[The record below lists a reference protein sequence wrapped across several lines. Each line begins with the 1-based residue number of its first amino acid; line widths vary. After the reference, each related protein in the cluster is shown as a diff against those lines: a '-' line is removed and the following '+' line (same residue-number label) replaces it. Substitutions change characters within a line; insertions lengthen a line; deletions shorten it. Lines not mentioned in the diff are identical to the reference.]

1 MKIKLVIVV
10 AGAVAML
17 LMSGCASTTNSSQ
30 NPYATA
36 IIAANTV
43 RNAQGL
49 TRNGVNAELNQQL
62 RNWVR
67 NFNRSQGSY

>member
-1 MKIKLVIVV
+1 MKRITI
-10 AGAVAML
+10 AAVTAIML
-17 LMSGCASTTNSSQ
+17 ILPGCASTTNSSQ

-62 RNWVR
+62 KNMLRNY
-67 NFNRSQGSY
+67 NRSQGSY

>member
-1 MKIKLVIVV
+1 MKRITI
-10 AGAVAML
+10 AAVTAIML
-17 LMSGCASTTNSSQ
+17 ILPGCASTTNSSQ

-62 RNWVR
+62 RNMLR
-67 NFNRSQGSY
+67 NYNRSQGSY

>member
-1 MKIKLVIVV
+1 MKIKLAIVV
-10 AGAVAML
+10 TTAVALL
-17 LMSGCASTTNSSQ
+17 LMSGCASTSNTSQ

-62 RNWVR
+62 KNMLRNY
-67 NFNRSQGSY
+67 NRSQGSY

>member
-1 MKIKLVIVV
+1 MKIKLTIVV
-10 AGAVAML
+10 ITAVALL

-49 TRNGVNAELNQQL
+49 TRTGVNAELNQQL
-62 RNWVR
+62 KNLLH
-67 NFNRSQGSY
+67 NYNRSQGSY